1 MGRTSECSRTL
12 HVVLRVRG
20 RALNFGASANDVLAL
35 ELAAAGTQFEA
46 DDKGKAAFETLMD
59 GDQWM
64 IYQNTKT
71 ATNHWDFVSGA

>member
-1 MGRTSECSRTL
+1 M
-12 HVVLRVRG
+12 
-20 RALNFGASANDVLAL
+20 LAL
-35 ELAAAGTQFEA
+35 ELAAADTQFEA

-71 ATNHWDFVSGA
+71 GTNHWDFVSGA